1 MTTAHTTDPGP
12 KKRSRTIALILGLI
26 AVVAGVVACSEA
38 ASTKDDEAISR
49 GNSGDT
55 TVTDIWDNDVA
66 APTDDIAA
74 DATPVDNND
83 PYAGM
88 PRKTTAREV
97 PDVYDPYA
105 GMPRKTTPHEVPDV
119 YDSYSDPFEKEPSS
133 AEVAAVATERGVLL
147 HQWELGYIEQRGMMM
162 KSYGIYN
169 YDEYPNNNWLA
180 WPVPTAG
187 MTILMANPDTG
198 KSRKCTLSG
207 FVRKANTV
215 YGVTAGHCVQGGYN
229 EVYYKLANEPN
240 VRPFGTVDQWQTMGK
255 PGANDV
261 YPFATDIALILV
273 NQDVATSKDV
283 RVATEATVVDML
295 APDQITPGMKV
306 CKMGYRSQESCGVV
320 VASNDSEVR
329 AHIFSLGGDSGSL
342 LYTYVGDKSNRQIAV
357 IGVLSSSP
365 TTGGQTHDFLTD
377 FALLAPIVDHDGTQ
391 YLG

>member
-1 MTTAHTTDPGP
+1 MTTAHTTDPTP
-12 KKRSRTIALILGLI
+12 KNRNRMVALILGTI
-26 AVVAGVVACSEA
+26 AIVAGVVAYSEI
-38 ASTKDDEAISR
+38 ASTKVNEAISP
-49 GNSGDT
+49 GNSGAT

-83 PYAGM
+83 PYAGI
-88 PRKTTAREV
+88 PRKTDAR
-97 PDVYDPYA
+97 
-105 GMPRKTTPHEVPDV
+105 EVPDV
-119 YDSYSDPFEKEPSS
+119 YDSYSDSSAKQPSS

-147 HQWELGYIEQRGMMM
+147 HQWELGYIEQRDKMM
-162 KSYGIYN
+162 KSYGVYN

-187 MTILMANPDTG
+187 MTILVANPDTG

-215 YGVTAGHCVQGGYN
+215 YGVTAGHCVQDGFTD
-229 EVYYKLANEPN
+229 VYYKLANEPN
-240 VRPFGTVDQWQTMGK
+240 VRPFGKVDQWQTMGK
-255 PGANDV
+255 PGAGDV
-261 YPFATDIALILV
+261 YPFATDVALILV
-273 NQDVATSKDV
+273 YQDVAATMDT

-295 APDQITPGMKV
+295 TPNQITPGMKV
-306 CKMGYRSQESCGVV
+306 CKMGYRSQESCGPV

-329 AHIFSLGGDSGSL
+329 VHIFSLGGDSGSL

-377 FALLAPIVDHDGTQ
+377 FALLAPVVDHDGTQ
-391 YLG
+391 YMG

>member
-1 MTTAHTTDPGP
+1 MTTAHTTDPTP
-12 KKRSRTIALILGLI
+12 KNRNRMVALILGTI
-26 AVVAGVVACSEA
+26 AIVAGVVAYSEI
-38 ASTKDDEAISR
+38 ASTKVNEAISP
-49 GNSGDT
+49 GNSGAT

-83 PYAGM
+83 PYAGI
-88 PRKTTAREV
+88 PRKTDAR
-97 PDVYDPYA
+97 
-105 GMPRKTTPHEVPDV
+105 EVPDV
-119 YDSYSDPFEKEPSS
+119 YDSYSDSSAKKPSS

-147 HQWELGYIEQRGMMM
+147 HQWELGYIEQRDKMM
-162 KSYGIYN
+162 KSYGVYN

-187 MTILMANPDTG
+187 MTILVANPDTG

-215 YGVTAGHCVQGGYN
+215 YGVTAGHCVQDGFTD
-229 EVYYKLANEPN
+229 VYYKLANEPN
-240 VRPFGTVDQWQTMGK
+240 VRPFGKVDQWQTMGK
-255 PGANDV
+255 PGAGDV
-261 YPFATDIALILV
+261 YPFATDVALILV
-273 NQDVATSKDV
+273 YQDVAATMDT
-283 RVATEATVVDML
+283 RVATEASVVDML

-306 CKMGYRSQESCGVV
+306 CKMGYRSQESCGPV

-329 AHIFSLGGDSGSL
+329 VHIFSLGGDSGSL

-377 FALLAPIVDHDGTQ
+377 FALLAPVVDHDGTQ
-391 YLG
+391 YMG

>member
-1 MTTAHTTDPGP
+1 MTTAHTTDQAP
-12 KKRSRTIALILGLI
+12 KKRNRTVALILGVI
-26 AVVAGVVACSEA
+26 AIVAGVVAYSEV
-38 ASTKDDEAISR
+38 ASTKVNEAISP
-49 GNSGDT
+49 GNSGAT
-55 TVTDIWDNDVA
+55 TITNVWDNDVA
-66 APTDDIAA
+66 EPTDDIAA

-83 PYAGM
+83 PYAGI
-88 PRKTTAREV
+88 PRKTGAR
-97 PDVYDPYA
+97 
-105 GMPRKTTPHEVPDV
+105 EVPDV
-119 YDSYSDPFEKEPSS
+119 YDSYSDSSAKQPSS

-147 HQWELGYIEQRGMMM
+147 HQWELGYIEQRDKMM
-162 KSYGIYN
+162 KSYGVYN

-198 KSRKCTLSG
+198 KSRKCTLAG
-207 FVRKANTV
+207 YVRKANTV
-215 YGVTAGHCVQGGYN
+215 YGVTAGHCVQGGFSD
-229 EVYYKLANEPN
+229 VYYKLSNEPN
-240 VRPFGTVDQWQTMGK
+240 VRPFGKVDQWQSMGK
-255 PGANDV
+255 PGASDV
-261 YPFATDIALILV
+261 YPFATDVALILV
-273 NQDVATSKDV
+273 NQDVAASKDV

-329 AHIFSLGGDSGSL
+329 VHIFSLGGDSGSL
-342 LYTYVGDKSNRQIAV
+342 LYTYMGDKSNRQIAV

-377 FALLAPIVDHDGTQ
+377 FALLAPVVDHDGTQ

>member
-12 KKRSRTIALILGLI
+12 KKRNRMIALILGFI
-26 AVVAGVVACSEA
+26 AVVAGVVTYSEA
-38 ASTKDDEAISR
+38 ATTKVNEAVSL
-49 GNSGDT
+49 GNSGAT
-55 TVTDIWDNDVA
+55 TITDIWDNDVA
-66 APTDDIAA
+66 APTDNIAA
-74 DATPVDNND
+74 DSTPAVNDD
-83 PYAGM
+83 PYAGL
-88 PRKTTAREV
+88 PRKTTAQ
-97 PDVYDPYA
+97 
-105 GMPRKTTPHEVPDV
+105 EVPDV
-119 YDSYSDPFEKEPSS
+119 YDSYSDSSTKQPSS

-147 HQWELGYIEQRGMMM
+147 HQWELGYIEQRDKMM
-162 KSYGIYN
+162 KSYGVYN

-187 MTILMANPDTG
+187 MTILMVNPDTG

-207 FVRKANTV
+207 FVRKDNVV

-229 EVYYKLANEPN
+229 TVYYKLANEPN
-240 VRPFGTVDQWQTMGK
+240 VRPFGEMAQWQTMGK
-255 PGANDV
+255 PSPNDV
-261 YPFATDIALILV
+261 YPFGTDVAMILV
-273 NQDVATSKDV
+273 NQDVAATLDT

-295 APDQITPGMKV
+295 TPDQITPGMKV

-391 YLG
+391 YMG

>member
-1 MTTAHTTDPGP
+1 MTTAHTTDPTHT
-12 KKRSRTIALILGLI
+12 KRNRMVALILGVI
-26 AVVAGVVACSEA
+26 AIVAGVVAYSEV
-38 ASTKDDEAISR
+38 ASTKVNEAISP
-49 GNSGDT
+49 GNSGAT
-55 TVTDIWDNDVA
+55 TITNVWDNDVA
-66 APTDDIAA
+66 EPTDDLAA

-83 PYAGM
+83 PYAGI
-88 PRKTTAREV
+88 PRKTSAR
-97 PDVYDPYA
+97 
-105 GMPRKTTPHEVPDV
+105 EVPDV
-119 YDSYSDPFEKEPSS
+119 YDSYSDSSAKQPSS

-147 HQWELGYIEQRGMMM
+147 HQWELGYIEQRDKMM
-162 KSYGIYN
+162 KSYGVYN

-198 KSRKCTLSG
+198 KSRKCTLAG
-207 FVRKANTV
+207 YVRKANTV
-215 YGVTAGHCVQGGYN
+215 YGVTAGHCVQGGFTD
-229 EVYYKLANEPN
+229 VYYKLSNEPN
-240 VRPFGTVDQWQTMGK
+240 VRPFGKVDQWQSMGK
-255 PGANDV
+255 PGASDV
-261 YPFATDIALILV
+261 YPFATDVALILV
-273 NQDVATSKDV
+273 NQDVAASKDV

-329 AHIFSLGGDSGSL
+329 VHIFSLGGDSGSL
-342 LYTYVGDKSNRQIAV
+342 LYTYMGDKSNRQIAV

-377 FALLAPIVDHDGTQ
+377 FALLAPVVDHDGTQ